1 MIMIKMIILAII
13 ILVILINNNNNNND
27 NNNNNNILSTI
38 LFPSKSPVASAVFG
52 TAHLETVLQHIFLF
66 LLQYPLIF
74 YHIYHQIFS
83 QMTKSCIL

>member
-13 ILVILINNNNNNND
+13 ILVILINNNNNND
-27 NNNNNNILSTI
+27 NNNNNILSTI

-74 YHIYHQIFS
+74 YHIYHQIFLLT
-83 QMTKSCIL
+83 TKGCIL